1 MAVAYGLYYVVRHDR
16 YDTLWVYGIVFCFFY
31 LVFLLWQTYYA
42 ILTARTSSW
51 GTRPATAGQGPGG
64 GGLGVIARAGTV
76 AGRAFGIMLLPL
88 SILPIVL
95 LTPQIVHAPEIY
107 LRKHVLPVLV
117 GPPPADR
124 SALPAPHVGLTAAQ
138 KLRFAPFATHETV
151 PVVAYSGVNDRHDA
165 TSLTQ
170 ERLALQL
177 QMLARAGFQTISMAQ
192 YVRFLRGGHRGI
204 PGRPVLLTFDA
215 RIDTWRAADR
225 LLQRYGMRA
234 TMFVPAAQIQQANPQ
249 YLSWREIR
257 AAVASGR
264 WDVQEAAG
272 LGDLQVVTDAAGA
285 RGPYYANKRFA
296 QGRLE
301 TLAGWRERV
310 TTDIYWGR
318 RTIAENVPGHR
329 PRAFALPQG
338 DYGRTFTND
347 ARIPGRLA
355 SVLARHFGASFALD
369 PPAYVRA
376 GSADVP
382 AGRFQVQAS
391 TTPERLYARLR
402 AAAPREGQ

>member
-1 MAVAYGLYYVVRHDR
+1 M
-16 YDTLWVYGIVFCFFY
+16 
-31 LVFLLWQTYYA
+31 
-42 ILTARTSSW
+42 
-51 GTRPATAGQGPGG
+51 
-64 GGLGVIARAGTV
+64 IARAGTV

-95 LTPQIVHAPEIY
+95 LTPQIVHAPEVY

-124 SALPAPHVGLTAAQ
+124 SALPAPNVGLTAAQ
-138 KLRFAPFATHETV
+138 KHRFVSFATHETV
-151 PVVAYSGVNDRHDA
+151 PVIAYSGVNDRHD
-165 TSLTQ
+165 TTTLTQ

-177 QMLARAGFQTISMAQ
+177 QMLARAGFETISTAQ
-192 YVRFLRGGHRGI
+192 YVRFLHGNSRGL
-204 PGRPVLLTFDA
+204 PGRPLLLTFDA

-249 YLSWREIR
+249 YLSWKEIR

-272 LGDLQVVTDAAGA
+272 LGDLQVVTDAFGA

-296 QGRLE
+296 QGSLE
-301 TLAGWRERV
+301 TLAGWRQRV
-310 TTDIYWGR
+310 STDIYFGR

-329 PRAFALPQG
+329 PRAFALPEG
-338 DYGRTFTND
+338 DYGATFTND

-355 SVLARHFGASFALD
+355 SLLARHFGASFTLD

-376 GSADVP
+376 GSAEHP

-391 TTPERLYARLR
+391 TTPERLYGRLR
-402 AAAPREGQ
+402 AAAPEEGQ